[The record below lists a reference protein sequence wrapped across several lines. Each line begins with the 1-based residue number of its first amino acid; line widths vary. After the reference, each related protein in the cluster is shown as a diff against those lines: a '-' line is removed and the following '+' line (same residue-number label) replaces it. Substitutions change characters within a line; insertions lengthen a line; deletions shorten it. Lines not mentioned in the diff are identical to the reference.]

1 MHRRAFQPG
10 TFTCRRSSDIPG
22 DGKRMRSPIFTA
34 LVVLAAGCAS
44 QTLTLLP
51 DGADGG
57 RSPDSDARPT
67 ESAGGAPSRDCL
79 DPCGSRRP
87 YCEPMTGRCVEC
99 TSNDHCGQQ
108 EACDPIAHDCA
119 FACRREGDCTR
130 EWASHCDG
138 ARGVCV
144 ECTDD
149 SHCTSPERFCD
160 DVTATCIECRNDRD
174 CSGDRLYCDEEHRC
188 RECLSDNGCPAGERC
203 NSEGYCVSD
212 R

>member
-1 MHRRAFQPG
+1 MHRPTPEPRAF
-10 TFTCRRSSDIPG
+10 TNRRSSDIPG
-22 DGKRMRSPIFTA
+22 DGKRMRPPILAA

-51 DGADGG
+51 DRADGG
-57 RSPDSDARPT
+57 LPPSSDAGATGPT
-67 ESAGGAPSRDCL
+67 GDVPPEDCSGR
-79 DPCGSRRP
+79 CGSRRP

-99 TSNDHCGQQ
+99 TSDDHCDPQ

-119 FACRREGDCTR
+119 PACRRDGDCPR
-130 EWASHCDG
+130 DWAPYCDG

-149 SHCTSPERFCD
+149 SRCTSSERFCD
-160 DVTATCIECRNDRD
+160 HSTATCIECRGDGD
-174 CSGDRLYCDEEHRC
+174 CTGDRPFCDEEHRC
-188 RECLSDNGCPAGERC
+188 RECLRDNSCPAGDRC
-203 NSEGYCVSD
+203 NSEGYCVSG